1 MNGIIRF
8 LLILAVCMLVY
19 VLLNKVM
26 QNYIQNLS
34 SILYKDADAK
44 KYIEKLNNW
53 VGKLFFSKTT
63 RSLMSIDALLM
74 LNDREKIE
82 EIFER
87 LDGSRMN
94 PGNRMGLAQKEIS
107 YYVDTHQNEKAL
119 KAYSN
124 LEAIA
129 GKFKNPQVENVLKEC
144 TYQIEIYIN
153 HNTDLLDEMLDVA
166 SKMSNPFY
174 EGVFLYRAAKLY
186 YYKHDEASCRKTLE
200 KALTKLKG
208 TAWENLIN
216 RMLKEDLSLI
226 AIK

>member
-8 LLILAVCMLVY
+8 LLILAICMLVY
-19 VLLNKVM
+19 MLLNKYL
-26 QNYIQNLS
+26 QNYIRNLS
-34 SILYKDADAK
+34 TILYKEADAK

-53 VGKLFFSKTT
+53 TGKLFLSRTT

-129 GKFKNPQVENVLKEC
+129 EKFKNPQVENVLKEC

-153 HNTDLLDEMLDVA
+153 HNTGLLDEILDVA

-186 YYKHDEASCRKTLE
+186 YYKHDEVNCRKTLE
-200 KALTKLKG
+200 KALTKLEG
-208 TAWENLIN
+208 TPWETLIN
-216 RMLKEDLSLI
+216 RILKEDLSLI
-226 AIK
+226 AVK